1 MKKYQHKVQYYE
13 TDKMGIVHHSNYI
26 KWMEE
31 ARIDFLEQIGW
42 DFDKLEASGVVSPVL
57 SIDCKYRMS
66 TVFPDLIDIDVWVE
80 SFKGFKLKIGYAME
94 RDGVLVCEGSSE
106 HCFMDTNGRLINVKR
121 ENPELYEA
129 MMKCVREQ

>member
-42 DFDKLEASGVVSPVL
+42 NFDKLEAAGVVSPVL
-57 SIDCKYRMS
+57 TIDCKYRLS

-80 SFKGFKLKIGYAME
+80 NFKGFKLKIGYAME

-106 HCFMDTNGRLINVKR
+106 HCFMDTNGRLVNIKR
-121 ENPELYEA
+121 ENPEFYEA
-129 MMKCVREQ
+129 LMMHTR

>member
-1 MKKYQHKVQYYE
+1 
-13 TDKMGIVHHSNYI
+13 MGIVHHSNYI

-42 DFDKLEASGVVSPVL
+42 DFDKLEASGIVSPVL

-129 MMKCVREQ
+129 MMKFVREK

>member
-1 MKKYQHKVQYYE
+1 MKKYQHKVHYYE

-42 DFDKLEASGVVSPVL
+42 DFDKLEASGIVSPVL

-129 MMKCVREQ
+129 MMKYVREK

>member
-42 DFDKLEASGVVSPVL
+42 NFDKLEAAGVVSPVL
-57 SIDCKYRMS
+57 TIDCKYRLS

-80 SFKGFKLKIGYAME
+80 NFKGFKLKIGYAME

-106 HCFMDTNGRLINVKR
+106 HCFMDTNGRLVNIKR
-121 ENPELYEA
+121 ENPEFYEA
-129 MMKCVREQ
+129 LVKHTR

>member
-42 DFDKLEASGVVSPVL
+42 NFDKLEAAGVVSPVL
-57 SIDCKYRMS
+57 TIDCKYRLS

-80 SFKGFKLKIGYAME
+80 NFKGFKLKIGYAME

-106 HCFMDTNGRLINVKR
+106 HCFMDTNGRLVNIKR
-121 ENPELYEA
+121 ENPEFYEA
-129 MMKCVREQ
+129 LVMHIR